1 MLSIRIDSNNLE
13 NDYTME
19 QKKPLI
25 ISGPCSAESRE
36 QVLATAQA
44 LAATGKV
51 DVLRAGIWKPRTKP
65 NTFEGYGV
73 EALPWLAEAREV
85 TGLPITTEVAN
96 AKHVEEASLYDLDIY
111 WVGAR
116 TVSNPFSMQ
125 EVAEALRGTD
135 KMVYVKN
142 PVSADIDLWA
152 GGVERLLACGIKNI
166 GLIHRGFS
174 GYGAG
179 DLRNAP
185 MWHLALEM
193 RRRMPEL
200 PMICDPSHICGKR
213 QYIQDIAQQAAD
225 LGYDGFMI
233 ESHICPE
240 KALSDA
246 KQQLTPEDFAK
257 VIDSI
262 KWRAEASASE
272 SFQHA
277 LLGLREQID
286 SLDREIL
293 KLLAERMKVAENI
306 GRIKRE
312 NDVRILQSVRWESIA
327 ERTMARSA
335 SLGLSVEFLQ
345 TLLDAIHVESINH
358 QNKIMKE

>member
-1 MLSIRIDSNNLE
+1 
-13 NDYTME
+13 ME
-19 QKKPLI
+19 QKRPLI

-36 QVLATAQA
+36 QVLSTAQA

-65 NTFEGYGV
+65 GNFEGYGIT
-73 EALPWLAEAREV
+73 ALPWLAEAREI

-96 AKHVEEASLYDLDIY
+96 AKHVEDASKFDLDMF

-142 PVSADIDLWA
+142 PMSGDVELWC
-152 GGVERLLACGIKNI
+152 GGVERLLACGVKNI

-174 GYGAG
+174 GYGTG

-193 RRRMPEL
+193 RRRMPHL
-200 PMICDPSHICGKR
+200 PIICDPSHICGSR
-213 QYIQDIAQQAAD
+213 AYIKDISQQAAD
-225 LGYDGFMI
+225 LNYDGFMI
-233 ESHICPE
+233 ESHINPDV
-240 KALSDA
+240 ALSDA
-246 KQQLTPEDFAK
+246 KQQLTPEALATLLDT
-257 VIDSI
+257 I
-262 KWRAEASASE
+262 KWRAGE
-272 SFQHA
+272 SNSQSYKTM
-277 LLGLREQID
+277 LMSLREQID
-286 SLDREIL
+286 SLDGEIL
-293 KLLAERMKVAENI
+293 QLLAERMSVAEKI
-306 GRIKRE
+306 GHIKRE
-312 NDVRILQSVRWESIA
+312 NDVRILQSLRWESIA
-327 ERTMARSA
+327 ERTLARSA
-335 SLGLSVEFLQ
+335 SLGLSIEFLQ

>member
-1 MLSIRIDSNNLE
+1 MD
-13 NDYTME
+13 
-19 QKKPLI
+19 QKRPLI

-36 QVLATAQA
+36 QVLSTAQA

-65 NTFEGYGV
+65 GNFEGYGAT
-73 EALPWLAEAREV
+73 ALPWLVEAREV

-96 AKHVEEASLYDLDIY
+96 AKHVEEVYKYDLDML

-125 EVAEALRGTD
+125 EVAEALRGTE
-135 KMVYVKN
+135 KMIYVKN
-142 PVSADIDLWA
+142 PVSADIDLWV
-152 GGVERLLACGIKNI
+152 GGVERLQACGIKNI

-185 MWHLALEM
+185 MWNLALEM

-200 PMICDPSHICGKR
+200 PMICDPSHICGCR

-240 KALSDA
+240 KALSDS

-257 VIDSI
+257 IINNI
-262 KWRAEASASE
+262 KWRAEASSSE
-272 SFQHA
+272 SFQNA

-286 SLDREIL
+286 SLDNQIL
-293 KLLAERMKVAENI
+293 KLLAERMNVAEKI
-306 GRIKRE
+306 GLIKRE
-312 NDVRILQSVRWESIA
+312 NDVRILQSIRWESIA

-335 SLGLSVEFLQ
+335 TLGLSVEFLQ

-358 QNKIMKE
+358 QNKVMKE